1 MTHGI
6 HHVTAIAGPAR
17 RNVDF
22 YIRTLGLRMVK
33 KTVNFDDPS
42 TYHFYYGDETGQPG
56 TILTFFPWEHVAA
69 SRLGVGETQ
78 ETLFRV
84 PEVSI
89 GYWTH
94 RFIEKGVAHEPVD
107 KRFGETVLSFKDLDG
122 MRLALVAVPGAEN
135 EPAWSSGEV
144 PDEHAIRGFHS
155 VSLLLRDAAPTGA
168 ILTDVF
174 GFSEAGREGSTV
186 RFKADGT
193 AIGGIVDIRVAG
205 DFLRGRQGG
214 GSVHHMAFRAPD
226 DEAEFAMMK
235 KLAENHD
242 IRTTDQKD
250 RNYFRSL
257 YFREPG
263 GVLFEIAT
271 DIPGFTIDE
280 PVSSLGTSLKLR
292 LNTNRG
298 ARTSRRCCPPSPR
311 SGSNAIDGV
320 VRQCS

>member
-56 TILTFFPWEHVAA
+56 TILTFFPGEHVAA

-235 KLAENHD
+235 KLAENHN

-280 PVSSLGTSLKLR
+280 PVSSLGTSLKLPPQYEP
-292 LNTNRG
+292 
-298 ARTSRRCCPPSPR
+298 RRKDIEAVLP
-311 SGSNAIDGV
+311 AIAA
-320 VRQCS
+320 